1 MSFRAWRLAFKM
13 QRLELL
19 LFAAAAV
26 ALVVASLLIARG
38 ASEARS
44 SFDACVQASGSD
56 AGCGTS
62 PSLND
67 FSTLGGFARL
77 GAFLTP
83 YALGLILGIP
93 VVAREIEGRTAG
105 IAWTLSRSRT
115 RWLIQRAL
123 PLMVVVIVLATAVGI
138 GSEFVTRTNPFAD
151 YAANP
156 GFADY
161 TSRGVLLPVRAVVVL
176 LLAIAVGAMVP
187 RQLPALLLAVGVTVA
202 LFVGLT
208 VGMDTWMTA
217 EARPI
222 PFDESGRFGPFSDGP
237 RIFDVAYRED
247 ATGKVISMND
257 FYNLHGDVA
266 LPDGESDPPGFTQV
280 AIGIPGDQWAPW
292 IARESAVLGALALL
306 SGGLATLVVARRRP

>member
-1 MSFRAWRLAFKM
+1 MTLSAWRLTFRM

-19 LFAAAAV
+19 IFLAAAV
-26 ALVVASLLIARG
+26 LLTVASLLIARG
-38 ASEARS
+38 ASEARA
-44 SFDACVQASGSD
+44 SFDACFQASGTD
-56 AGCGTS
+56 AGCATS

-67 FSTLGGFARL
+67 FSLWGGFATL

-83 YALGLILGIP
+83 FALGLILGVP

-105 IAWTLSRSRT
+105 IAWTLSRSRS
-115 RWLIQRAL
+115 RWLVQRVI
-123 PLMVVVIVLATAVGI
+123 PLAISVIVLSAAVGI
-138 GSEFVTRTNPFAD
+138 GSELVTRTNPYAD
-151 YAANP
+151 LAANP

-161 TSRGVLLPVRAVVVL
+161 TSRGLMLPIRAIVVL
-176 LLAIAVGAMVP
+176 TVAIAVGAMVP
-187 RQLPALLLAVGVTVA
+187 RQLPALLLAAGVTVA

-208 VGMDTWMTA
+208 LGMDAWMTSQ
-217 EARPI
+217 ARPI
-222 PFDESGRFGPFSDGP
+222 PMADVQAGGP
-237 RIFDVAYRED
+237 RIFDAAYRDD

-292 IARESAVLGALALL
+292 VARESAVLGALALL

>member
-1 MSFRAWRLAFKM
+1 MTLRAWRLAFKM

-19 LFAAAAV
+19 LFLAAAIL
-26 ALVVASLLIARG
+26 LVVASLLIAWG
-38 ASEARS
+38 TSEARA
-44 SFDACVQASGSD
+44 SFDACYRTQGTD
-56 AGCGTS
+56 IGCAAS

-83 YALGLILGIP
+83 FALGLFLGVP

-105 IAWTLSRSRT
+105 IAWTLSRSRS

-123 PLMVVVIVLATAVGI
+123 PLVVVAIVLAAAVGI
-138 GSEFVTRTNPFAD
+138 GSELVTRTNPYAD

-161 TSRGVLLPVRAVVVL
+161 TSRGVLLPIRAIVVL

-187 RQLPALLLAVGVTVA
+187 RQLPALLLAAGVTVA
-202 LFVGLT
+202 LFVGVT
-208 VGMDTWMTA
+208 IGMDAWMTS

-222 PFDESGRFGPFSDGP
+222 PFDESRFGPFGDGP

-257 FYNLHGDVA
+257 FYNQHGDVA
-266 LPDGESDPPGFTQV
+266 LPDGEQDPPGFTQV
-280 AIGIPGDQWAPW
+280 AIGIPGDQYWIWAM
-292 IARESAVLGALALL
+292 RESAILGVLAVAA
-306 SGGLATLVVARRRP
+306 GGLAALVVRRRRP